1 VSGGQCAL
9 SLQRHPPGWA
19 IQLGESD
26 HRWPKPADRNDQV
39 NSDAESLRHRP
50 ARRRSGHGEVWV
62 AREYAMFVFLRL
74 VVVFALLW
82 AGIGSFLYSYLLDFL
97 GLKWMSLE
105 LQWTL
110 FVVLSLM
117 VAVIT
122 AGVLVGGFQL
132 LLKIYRGFQ
141 QN

>member
-1 VSGGQCAL
+1 M
-9 SLQRHPPGWA
+9 
-19 IQLGESD
+19 
-26 HRWPKPADRNDQV
+26 
-39 NSDAESLRHRP
+39 
-50 ARRRSGHGEVWV
+50 WV